1 MTEDQRVAIVTGGGS
16 GIGESAAMALSA
28 RGFAVVIG
36 DIDVEG
42 GERVAAA
49 VEAAGGR
56 ALFVRSDASS
66 PEDNEALVAAA
77 VEAFG
82 GLDAAVNN
90 AGIGGAS
97 APTGDYTVEQWRAVM
112 SVNLDGVFFG
122 ARAQIP
128 RLLERGGGAIVNVAS
143 ILGQVTFAGAPAY
156 VAAKHGVLGLTKQIA
171 MEYAAQGIRCNSIGP
186 GFVETPLLTN
196 AGLPDEVMGM
206 LTTLHPI
213 GRLGQPDEIGE
224 VIAWLCAEAPEF
236 LTGAYVPIDGGYL
249 TR

>member
-156 VAAKHGVLGLTKQIA
+156 VAAKHGVVGLTKQIA